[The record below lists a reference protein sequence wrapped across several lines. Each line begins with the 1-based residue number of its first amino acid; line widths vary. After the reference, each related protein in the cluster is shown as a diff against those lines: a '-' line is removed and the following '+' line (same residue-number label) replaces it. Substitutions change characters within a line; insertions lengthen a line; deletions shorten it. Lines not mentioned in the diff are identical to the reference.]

1 MARSPSAPSKDM
13 RLLDLYS
20 ASVADQVAALLD
32 AFAAVAPGCFDASRL
47 GSAKPGAPLPGAPV
61 IGWGT
66 GTTGSGAA
74 SGITP
79 PVAVAPLWPG
89 SGPKGTTALEAA
101 GVQVRGGACVVL
113 ALPRCLLQDFATA
126 TAKCLCKSLMLL
138 HVAW

>member
-101 GVQVRGGACVVL
+101 GVQVRGVL
-113 ALPRCLLQDFATA
+113 VWFSRCHAVCYRTLPLPLPSVCASR
-126 TAKCLCKSLMLL
+126 
-138 HVAW
+138 